1 MAQTPFIL
9 QGETLTY
16 HQGGQ
21 NVQVVVDTAGWYT
34 WLETASTFTFHSEHG
49 SFTARKERAGNRR
62 GKLYWRAYRKCN
74 GKLYRAYLGKSEE
87 LTLERLKAIATVLAG
102 QGSADAAKA
111 NAHRPGGTTL
121 QSSEEPQDSQDSFLS
136 APTTLFP
143 HSNEPE
149 RKRDSIRD
157 LPIGTITLLLSDIE
171 GSTHL
176 LQQLGDRYA
185 EVLTACRHLLRAVFE
200 QYDGHE
206 VDMQGDAFFVVF
218 ARTTDAV
225 SAAIAIQR
233 ALANHS
239 WPDGR
244 VVRVRIGLHTG
255 EPRLSA
261 EGYVGL
267 DVHHAAR
274 IMSAGHGG
282 QILLSH
288 TTHGLVEQYLPED
301 TYVRDLGEHRL
312 KDLQRP
318 SHLFQLC
325 VVGLPADFPPLK
337 TLDASPNN
345 LPLQPTPFIGREKEV
360 TTVGHLLR
368 RPEVCLVTLTGTG
381 GVGKTRLGLQVAT
394 DLLDDFASDVYFVPL
409 APISDPDL
417 VVPTIAQALGIQ
429 EAGDR
434 PLPEQLREYLHD
446 RHLLLLLDNFEQVL
460 AAAPRLSDLLSGC
473 PHLKILVTSR
483 AVLHIRGEHEFPV
496 PPLALPDCAHL
507 PESETLSQYA
517 SVALF
522 LERARAAKPDF
533 QLTPANAH
541 AIAEICVRLDGLPLA
556 LELAAARIK
565 LLPPQALLKR
575 LEHRLEVL
583 TSGAQDLPA
592 RQQTLRNTL
601 QWSYDLLSAEERRLF
616 RQLSVFVGG
625 CTLEAA
631 ATVVLEEV
639 ASLLD
644 KSLLQQTEREEEPR
658 LLMLETIREFGLE
671 CLQACGELEPAR
683 RAHAFYYLA
692 IAEEANRHLFSAEA
706 VMWFERLEREYENLR
721 AALEWALEHE
731 AEEAGSG
738 IEVGVRLGSALWR
751 FWTVRS
757 HLSEGR
763 ATLER
768 LLAASKR
775 NGAPMREKV
784 LLALGTL
791 LWHQGDYARIGE
803 IVEEQLSLCQQL
815 GDQQGVAHT
824 LIGLAGFAA
833 QQGNYARACS
843 LAEESLAICR
853 VNGDT
858 WRAAA
863 NLLLL
868 GRMASARGEHA
879 RAQQLLE
886 ESLVLYRALG
896 YAGDIAWP
904 LIYLARN
911 AIIQREQEQ
920 ARSWLEEAQALC
932 REAAGNKVGL
942 AHALSL
948 LGQGALE
955 LGDVVRAYDLLTE
968 CHLLNQEAGNRRNI
982 AYSLFLLASVIT
994 QQGDSSRAYALYEQS
1009 LALART
1015 LEHRG
1020 LIASCLEGL
1029 AVVVSAQGQL
1039 TRAAQLWGA
1048 AETARETMGQRNIS
1062 SFPQTLHIHAEQ
1074 ARAMTRTYL
1083 GDEAFVRA
1091 FAEGRTMTSDQILS
1105 LQEPV
1110 V

>member
-1 MAQTPFIL
+1 M
-9 QGETLTY
+9 
-16 HQGGQ
+16 
-21 NVQVVVDTAGWYT
+21 
-34 WLETASTFTFHSEHG
+34 
-49 SFTARKERAGNRR
+49 
-62 GKLYWRAYRKCN
+62 
-74 GKLYRAYLGKSEE
+74 
-87 LTLERLKAIATVLAG
+87 
-102 QGSADAAKA
+102 
-111 NAHRPGGTTL
+111 
-121 QSSEEPQDSQDSFLS
+121 
-136 APTTLFP
+136 
-143 HSNEPE
+143 
-149 RKRDSIRD
+149 
-157 LPIGTITLLLSDIE
+157 
-171 GSTHL
+171 
-176 LQQLGDRYA
+176 
-185 EVLTACRHLLRAVFE
+185 
-200 QYDGHE
+200 
-206 VDMQGDAFFVVF
+206 
-218 ARTTDAV
+218 
-225 SAAIAIQR
+225 
-233 ALANHS
+233 
-239 WPDGR
+239 
-244 VVRVRIGLHTG
+244 
-255 EPRLSA
+255 
-261 EGYVGL
+261 
-267 DVHHAAR
+267 
-274 IMSAGHGG
+274 
-282 QILLSH
+282 
-288 TTHGLVEQYLPED
+288 
-301 TYVRDLGEHRL
+301 
-312 KDLQRP
+312 
-318 SHLFQLC
+318 
-325 VVGLPADFPPLK
+325 
-337 TLDASPNN
+337 
-345 LPLQPTPFIGREKEV
+345 
-360 TTVGHLLR
+360 
-368 RPEVCLVTLTGTG
+368 
-381 GVGKTRLGLQVAT
+381 
-394 DLLDDFASDVYFVPL
+394 
-409 APISDPDL
+409 
-417 VVPTIAQALGIQ
+417 
-429 EAGDR
+429 
-434 PLPEQLREYLHD
+434 
-446 RHLLLLLDNFEQVL
+446 
-460 AAAPRLSDLLSGC
+460 
-473 PHLKILVTSR
+473 
-483 AVLHIRGEHEFPV
+483 
-496 PPLALPDCAHL
+496 
-507 PESETLSQYA
+507 
-517 SVALF
+517 ALF

-533 QLTPANAH
+533 QLTPAKAH

-644 KSLLQQTEREEEPR
+644 KSLLQQTEREEEEPR

-763 ATLER
+763 AMLER

-775 NGAPMREKV
+775 TGAPMREKV

-833 QQGNYARACS
+833 QQGNYARARS

-868 GRMASARGEHA
+868 GRMASARCEHA

-886 ESLVLYRALG
+886 ESLVLYRSLG

-911 AIIQREQEQ
+911 AIFQGEHEQ

-932 REAAGNKVGL
+932 REAAGNKLGL

-982 AYSLFLLASVIT
+982 AHSLFLLASVIT

-1029 AVVVSAQGQL
+1029 AVVVTAQG
-1039 TRAAQLWGA
+1039 RPAWAARFWGA
-1048 AETARETMGQRNIS
+1048 AETVRQGYTISLPPMMRTAVERARATARTQLGEETFAAALAEGQAMT
-1062 SFPQTLHIHAEQ
+1062 PEQ
-1074 ARAMTRTYL
+1074 ALSSKAHLETGKL
-1083 GDEAFVRA
+1083 A
-1091 FAEGRTMTSDQILS
+1091 DQGGGAS
-1105 LQEPV
+1105 QME
-1110 V
+1110 